1 MGISINNIRFSYDQ
15 KNDILKGITLSIP
28 DQQCI
33 ALIGQNGSGKTTLV
47 KHLNGILKPYS
58 GDILIDGESVI
69 SKTTAQLAVKVGYVF
84 QNPDDQLFLS
94 TIKKELEFGP
104 DQIGMAE
111 DKKKEMIQ
119 IASKLCGLTEFL
131 DKHPLDLGASVK
143 KFCTIAAILA
153 MDTDIVIFDEP
164 TMGQDRKGIQLL
176 EKILSYLRS
185 KGKIC
190 IIISHDMK
198 FVARNFERIVV
209 LNQGKIILDGTAQE
223 VFDQPDIL
231 KKSFVNPPPITRV
244 CQKCGINKSIFEIND
259 FRDYIEK
266 TRVSR
271 FVKR

>member
-28 DQQCI
+28 NRQCI

-47 KHLNGILKPYS
+47 KQLNGILKPYS
-58 GDILIDGESVI
+58 GDIFIDDESVL

-94 TIKKELEFGP
+94 TVKKELEFGP
-104 DQIGMAE
+104 VQIRM
-111 DKKKEMIQ
+111 KEEKRNKMIQ
-119 IASKLCGLTEFL
+119 TAAELCDLTDLLE
-131 DKHPLDLGASVK
+131 KHPLDLGASVK

-164 TMGQDRKGIQLL
+164 TMGQDRKGIKLL
-176 EKILSYLRS
+176 EQIISYLKS
-185 KGKIC
+185 NGKIC

-209 LNQGKIILDGTAQE
+209 LNQGEIILDGTPQE

-244 CQKCGINKSIFEIND
+244 CQKCGIQKNIFEISD
-259 FRDYIEK
+259 FRSYMEN
-266 TRVSR
+266 
-271 FVKR
+271 